1 MLLKLLESISQ
12 LAIPFMIVGIIA
24 YGLKKNVKVYDA
36 FVEGAKGGF
45 ATFIRILPSFV
56 AMLVA
61 IGVFRE
67 SGALDLLTKTLRPI
81 VKTVNIPEEV
91 VPMMIMRPL
100 SGSGA
105 QSIISQLAR
114 TYGPESLACRTAA
127 VMMGSSETTLYV
139 LAIYFG
145 SISIKKQ
152 RHALASGLIADL
164 VGFLSA
170 VYVSRIF
177 FNS

>member
-1 MLLKLLESISQ
+1 MFIKILGLISQ
-12 LAIPFMIVGIIA
+12 MAIPLMIVGIIIH
-24 YGLKKNVKVYDA
+24 GLQKRVKVYEA
-36 FVEGAKGGF
+36 FTEGAKEGF
-45 ATFIRILPSFV
+45 VTAIRIIPSFV

-67 SGALDLLTKTLRPI
+67 SGALDLLMGAFRPL
-81 VKTVNIPEEV
+81 VRLFNIPEELV
-91 VPMMIMRPL
+91 AMLIMRPL

-105 QSIISQLAR
+105 QSIISELAHN
-114 TYGPESLACRTAA
+114 YGPESLACRTAA

-145 SISIKKQ
+145 SVSIKKQ

-170 VYVSRIF
+170 VYLSRIF
-177 FNS
+177 FSF